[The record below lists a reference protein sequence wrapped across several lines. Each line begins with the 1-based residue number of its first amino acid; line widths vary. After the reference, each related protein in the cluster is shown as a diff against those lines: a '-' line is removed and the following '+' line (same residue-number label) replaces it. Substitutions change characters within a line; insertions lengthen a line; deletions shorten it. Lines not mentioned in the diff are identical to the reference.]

1 VETVARNKE
10 KSFFDQITDGVNEMF
25 ETVLDGV
32 DEVFGY
38 PDLDK
43 QAEKMDRF
51 IERKDRN
58 V

>member
-1 VETVARNKE
+1 MARNKE